1 MTIKEIDKQVEATKD
16 AREKLAKTQ
25 RDNEAQAKE
34 YRAKADAAAI
44 AGDMAAYK
52 EFKTMA
58 EDAED
63 VAYVCKKQ
71 MEVEQG
77 SPVTLEQTQ
86 AAWADYAA
94 DFNKKL
100 AAKLRKFEA
109 AKAEML
115 KEYAEAVEL
124 QRDALVVRERMAGYV
139 NKMPAVIEGESWL
152 AGLYPMEY
160 IHCTRGM
167 EYPMVTIGGSTM
179 KDADAVYYLASF
191 KLNGAQLY
199 EDARQKM
206 VTAVVYNHRVN

>member
-1 MTIKEIDKQVEATKD
+1 MTIKDIDKQVEATKD

-25 RDNEAQAKE
+25 RENEAQAKE
-34 YRAKADAAAI
+34 YRAKADAAAT
-44 AGDMAAYK
+44 AGDMATYK
-52 EFKTMA
+52 EFKALA

-63 VAYVCKKQ
+63 MAYVCKKQ
-71 MEVEQG
+71 LEAEQS

-124 QRDALVVRERMAGYV
+124 QREALVVRERMAGYSG
-139 NKMPAVIEGESWL
+139 KLPLAVEGEGKL
-152 AGLYPMEY
+152 ASLYPMDY
-160 IHCTRGM
+160 IRCTRGM
-167 EYPMVTIGGSTM
+167 EYPMVTIGGSDI

-191 KLNGAQLY
+191 KLNGPQLY

-206 VTAVVYNHRVN
+206 VTSVVFKHRVN